1 MCEPNNP
8 FFARAG
14 VNRVWGEF
22 MGRGIVEP
30 VDDFRSSNPPTNEP
44 LLDWLARDFAEH
56 GYDLKHLMRTIMRS
70 HVYQLSSLPND
81 SNVAD
86 TRNFSR
92 SYRRRLPPRVLLDAV
107 SDATAIDGG
116 F

>member
-1 MCEPNNP
+1 
-8 FFARAG
+8 
-14 VNRVWGEF
+14 